1 MKGKDVQEWMDKA
14 EQQEL
19 TDSSA
24 VQIVNHGD
32 YIVDNDCVVEKVNK
46 MSHSE
51 GVKTFEQHF

>member
-1 MKGKDVQEWMDKA
+1 MKSEGVQEWMDID
-14 EQQEL
+14 EQHEF

-51 GVKTFEQHF
+51 GVKTLEQHF